1 MTVCMYFQEVSSWA
15 EKNHMK
21 LDERHFTMSG
31 EQVTVTADL
40 PPQQTDWEVVK
51 RGDGK
56 VLSLD

>member
-1 MTVCMYFQEVSSWA
+1 
-15 EKNHMK
+15 MK
-21 LDERHFTMSG
+21 LEESHFTMSG

-40 PPQQTDWEVVK
+40 PPQQTDWDIVR